1 MRVVRIRCE
10 DRDAVIGDRIRVAD
24 RWWPRLRGMIGR
36 PEPEPGEGL
45 LILPCKGVHMQWMRY
60 ALDIAF
66 LDDAGRVVAQYHG
79 LKPWRFSRTH
89 KEAACAVELP
99 AGSLAAS
106 GTEVGDRWTW
116 SERERAAA

>member
-1 MRVVRIRCE
+1 
-10 DRDAVIGDRIRVAD
+10 VIGDQVRVAD

-36 PEPEPGEGL
+36 PEPGPGEGL
-45 LILPCKGVHMQWMRY
+45 LLDPCKGVHMQWMRY

-66 LDDAGRVVAQYHG
+66 LDGEGRVVALYHG
-79 LKPWRFSRTH
+79 LAPWRFSRNH

-99 AGSLAAS
+99 VGTLSAS
-106 GTEVGDRWTW
+106 GTEIGDRWTW